1 MTPNPALKRRA
12 IFVGPSGTLEIGH
25 LDLESFLFC
34 GPTGCNSLAQPNGL
48 GIRANKSGDLK
59 GRDSRVCS

>member
-1 MTPNPALKRRA
+1 M
-12 IFVGPSGTLEIGH
+12 EIGH
-25 LDLESFLFC
+25 LEISHLEISHWEISHWELESFLFC